1 MRQFTKIE
9 KEAPIDFENF
19 RIHMQRE
26 MILRKLKEGG
36 YRITKQR
43 IAVIDIILENDCG
56 SCKEILYKT
65 SKINKKIG
73 TATVYRTLNM
83 LEEIGA
89 INRRNLYKFSEMT
102 EPAEGRVITVMLED
116 GGKLHLDAAEWN
128 RVLQTGL
135 RDCGYLKVQSF
146 INISVA
152 TNMLPNTGVPLPFIS
167 YGLTSLVSLYI
178 GIGFVLNVGLQQKK
192 YQ

>member
-116 GGKLHLDAAEWN
+116 GGFGCGRVEQGVADGSARLWLPERRKGAFCKKCLQN
-128 RVLQTGL
+128 RCNLKKNINKGCYAWLILQKSAIIRQKTTDEEVL
-135 RDCGYLKVQSF
+135 YEKS
-146 INISVA
+146 
-152 TNMLPNTGVPLPFIS
+152 
-167 YGLTSLVSLYI
+167 
-178 GIGFVLNVGLQQKK
+178 
-192 YQ
+192 

>member
-1 MRQFTKIE
+1 MKALTKIK

-19 RIHMQRE
+19 RIRMQRE

-89 INRRNLYKFSEMT
+89 INRRNLYKFSELT
-102 EPAEGRVITVMLED
+102 EPPDERAVTVTLED
-116 GGKLHLDAAEWN
+116 GEKLQLDADEWN

-135 RDCGYLKVQSF
+135 RGCGYLQDERVL
-146 INISVA
+146 SVK
-152 TNMLPNTGVPLPFIS
+152 NVYKTGTI
-167 YGLTSLVSLYI
+167 
-178 GIGFVLNVGLQQKK
+178 
-192 YQ
+192 

>member
-116 GGKLHLDAAEWN
+116 GGKRIWMRQSGTGCCR
-128 RVLQTGL
+128 RVCET
-135 RDCGYLKVQSF
+135 V
-146 INISVA
+146 V
-152 TNMLPNTGVPLPFIS
+152 T
-167 YGLTSLVSLYI
+167 
-178 GIGFVLNVGLQQKK
+178 
-192 YQ
+192 

>member
-1 MRQFTKIE
+1 
-9 KEAPIDFENF
+9 
-19 RIHMQRE
+19 
-26 MILRKLKEGG
+26 MIAAAAR
-36 YRITKQR
+36 
-43 IAVIDIILENDCG
+43 
-56 SCKEILYKT
+56 EILYKT

-128 RVLQTGL
+128 RGVADGSARLWLPERRKGAFCKKCLQNRCNLKKNINKGCYAWLILKKVLLLDRKQQMRRFCMKNHKTWAWLCVFCFFMTMLTGYK
-135 RDCGYLKVQSF
+135 RK
-146 INISVA
+146 
-152 TNMLPNTGVPLPFIS
+152 
-167 YGLTSLVSLYI
+167 
-178 GIGFVLNVGLQQKK
+178 
-192 YQ
+192 

>member
-1 MRQFTKIE
+1 MKQLTKINN
-9 KEAPIDFENF
+9 EAPIDFENF
-19 RIHMQRE
+19 RIRMQRE

-65 SKINKKIG
+65 SKSNKRIG

-89 INRRNLYKFSEMT
+89 INRRNLYKFSELT
-102 EPAEGRVITVMLED
+102 EPADERAVTVMLED
-116 GGKLHLDAAEWN
+116 GGRLQLDAAEWN

-135 RDCGYLKVQSF
+135 RDCGYLKDERVL
-146 INISVA
+146 SVK
-152 TNMLPNTGVPLPFIS
+152 
-167 YGLTSLVSLYI
+167 
-178 GIGFVLNVGLQQKK
+178 NVYKTDAI
-192 YQ
+192 

>member
-102 EPAEGRVITVMLED
+102 EPAEGSHNCDAGGWRKAAFGCGRVEQGVAD
-116 GGKLHLDAAEWN
+116 GSARLWLPERRKGAFCRKCLQN
-128 RVLQTGL
+128 RCNLKKNINKGCYAWLILQKSAIIRQKTTDEEVL
-135 RDCGYLKVQSF
+135 YEKS
-146 INISVA
+146 
-152 TNMLPNTGVPLPFIS
+152 
-167 YGLTSLVSLYI
+167 
-178 GIGFVLNVGLQQKK
+178 
-192 YQ
+192 

>member
-102 EPAEGRVITVMLED
+102 EPAEGRIITVMLED
-116 GGKLHLDAAEWN
+116 GGKLHLDAAERN

-135 RDCGYLKVQSF
+135 RDCGYLKDERVL
-146 INISVA
+146 SVK
-152 TNMLPNTGVPLPFIS
+152 
-167 YGLTSLVSLYI
+167 
-178 GIGFVLNVGLQQKK
+178 NVYKTDAI
-192 YQ
+192 

>member
-65 SKINKKIG
+65 SKIN
-73 TATVYRTLNM
+73 M

-135 RDCGYLKVQSF
+135 RDCGYLKDERVL
-146 INISVA
+146 SVK
-152 TNMLPNTGVPLPFIS
+152 
-167 YGLTSLVSLYI
+167 
-178 GIGFVLNVGLQQKK
+178 NVYKTDAI
-192 YQ
+192 